1 MLRFIG
7 FIGILALSL
16 LAVFG
21 LAHAVAA
28 RDWKGLLLMLFLA
41 GMLMLFAKVLWAGR
55 KASRDDS
62 TEPLA
67 AGWTGQPVGVF
78 LREQVARSPEG
89 RILIMGAAASILA
102 ATASVLWPSI
112 LPNRSPESNAVLF
125 GLWPL
130 LAFVMYVR
138 ICGPDYESSIGKAVA
153 VFAVV
158 VAPFVLALR

>member
-1 MLRFIG
+1 
-7 FIGILALSL
+7 
-16 LAVFG
+16 
-21 LAHAVAA
+21 
-28 RDWKGLLLMLFLA
+28 
-41 GMLMLFAKVLWAGR
+41 
-55 KASRDDS
+55 
-62 TEPLA
+62 
-67 AGWTGQPVGVF
+67 
-78 LREQVARSPEG
+78 
-89 RILIMGAAASILA
+89 MGAAASILA